1 MPSARSPLRLL
12 RLALVALPLAA
23 ALAGCETLEKLN
35 PFEEKKTPLAGDRK
49 SVFSSGV
56 PGVEYNAPPQ
66 QPSNSNVQLPP
77 VSASENPDR
86 PSAEPGSNP
95 DAQSGQAAAKKSALR
110 PASKSAPKSE
120 PQSASKPATKSA
132 RKPDDDPW
140 SGQR

>member
-1 MPSARSPLRLL
+1 MPSARLPARLL
-12 RLALVALPLAA
+12 LLALLALPLAA

-35 PFEEKKTPLAGDRK
+35 PFDEKKTPLAGDRK
-49 SVFSSGV
+49 PVFTSGV

-95 DAQSGQAAAKKSALR
+95 EAQSGQAAK
-110 PASKSAPKSE
+110 
-120 PQSASKPATKSA
+120 KSA
-132 RKPDDDPW
+132 RKPDSDDPW